1 MFVRLHRQR
10 HAGREY
16 TSVHLCESYRDSG
29 KGGKPRNRVVYNLG
43 SLDKLGMDA
52 VRKLA
57 SGFRKIATGQTTD
70 GTVVSL
76 PEGQDFG
83 HLYAVDRTWKNIGL
97 SEALLEAGIAGD
109 AEYPVTELVRLMV
122 INRICDPCSK
132 LALLDW
138 MEDVHVPG
146 FTEKKPSYHHFLR
159 AMDRLI
165 AVKETAEPLVARRLL
180 ESSGSSS
187 VDLVFYDITSTYF
200 EGDRSIE
207 EDDIRAYGYSRD
219 GRFDRRQITIGMV
232 MTGNGIPLCHHVF
245 PGNTL
250 DKTTVIE
257 VVRDLKER
265 FDLRRVI
272 FVGDRGM
279 LSDENLE
286 EILTEEFG
294 FIVAHRL
301 RRNVAAA
308 EVIGDLWNK
317 FDRTIEKEQFLSDE
331 RTSLRFALAYSPRIA
346 KDARRKRE
354 ERLSTSDAFI
364 ESILHRLANPPV
376 RGRRMTPQGAYDR
389 IRDYLR
395 DHHMLSFYDVSI
407 NDGEVRALPDR
418 KTRAWEEKIDGMLL
432 VETTDLTSPPEEV
445 IRRYKELAEIERGF
459 RALKSSLELRPL
471 NHWTEKRIRSH
482 VFLCILALQMERWM
496 RKRLVDISV
505 PKAIAI
511 LRRIKAVM
519 LTSPEKNTLMVT
531 KAKGEQKE
539 ILRRLGVPSPSEL
552 FPESCSV

>member
-10 HAGREY
+10 HKGREY
-16 TSVHLCESYRDSG
+16 TSVHLCESYRDPD
-29 KGGKPRNRVVYNLG
+29 KGGKPRSRVVYNLG
-43 SLDKLGMDA
+43 PLDKLGMET

-57 SGFRKIATGQTTD
+57 SGFRKIAGGETTD
-70 GTVVSL
+70 GTVISF
-76 PEGQDFG
+76 PDGHDFG
-83 HLYAVDRTWKNIGL
+83 HVYALDRTWKNL
-97 SEALLEAGIAGD
+97 VFSEALLEAGIAGD

-146 FTEKKPSYHHFLR
+146 FLGKKPSYHHFLR

-165 AVKETAEPLVARRLL
+165 AVKEKAEPLVVKRLL

-207 EDDIRAYGYSRD
+207 QDDIRCFGYSRD
-219 GRFDRRQITIGMV
+219 GRFDRRQIALGVV
-232 MTGNGIPLCHHVF
+232 MTGDGIPLCHHVF
-245 PGNTL
+245 PGNTV
-250 DKTTVIE
+250 DKTTVVD
-257 VVRDLKER
+257 VVKDLKER

-286 EILTEEFG
+286 AVLDEELG
-294 FIVAHRL
+294 FIVAHPL
-301 RRNVAAA
+301 RRNAQAA
-308 EVIGDLWNK
+308 EVISGLGDK
-317 FDRTIEKEQFLSDE
+317 FDRGKDKEQFLSDE
-331 RTSLRFALAYSPRIA
+331 RAFLRFVLAYSPVIA
-346 KDARRKRE
+346 RDARRNRE
-354 ERLSTSDAFI
+354 ERLRSADVFI
-364 ESILHRLANPPV
+364 GEVLRKLANPPV

-389 IRDYLR
+389 IRDHLR
-395 DHHMLSFYDVSI
+395 DRRLLSFYDVSI
-407 NDGEVRALPDR
+407 DEGEVKVIPNQKARE
-418 KTRAWEEKIDGMLL
+418 WEEKIDGMLL
-432 VETTDLTSPPEEV
+432 VETTDLDGLPEAV

-459 RALKSSLELRPL
+459 RALKSTLEIRPL
-471 NHWTEKRIRSH
+471 NHWTEKRIRAH

-496 RKRLVDISV
+496 RKKLVGISV
-505 PKAIAI
+505 PKAIQI

-519 LTSPEKNTLMVT
+519 VSSPEKTSLVVT
-531 KAKGEQKE
+531 RAKKDQKE
-539 ILRRLGVPSPSEL
+539 ILRRLGIPSPSEL

>member
-16 TSVHLCESYRDSG
+16 TSVHLCESYRDPQ

-43 SLDKLGMDA
+43 PLDKLGMDN
-52 VRKLA
+52 VLKLA
-57 SGFRKIATGQTTD
+57 SGFRKIAGGETTD
-70 GTVVSL
+70 GTVISF
-76 PEGQDFG
+76 PGGEDFG
-83 HLYAVDRTWKNIGL
+83 HIYALDRTWKNLGF
-97 SEALLEAGIAGD
+97 SEGLLEAGIAGD

-146 FTEKKPSYHHFLR
+146 FVEKKPSYHHFLR

-165 AVKETAEPLVARRLL
+165 AVKEKAEPLVAKRLL
-180 ESSGSSS
+180 DSSGSSS

-219 GRFDRRQITIGMV
+219 GRFDRRQITIGVV
-232 MTGNGIPLCHHVF
+232 MTGDGIPLCHHVF
-245 PGNTL
+245 PGNTV
-250 DKTTVIE
+250 DKTTVVE

-265 FDLRRVI
+265 FDLRRVV

-286 EILTEEFG
+286 EILAEELG
-294 FIVAHRL
+294 FIVAHPL
-301 RRNVAAA
+301 RRNSVAT
-308 EVIGDLWNK
+308 EVIGDLGRK
-317 FDRTIEKEQFLSDE
+317 FDRTSEKEQFLSDE
-331 RTSLRFALAYSPRIA
+331 RTSLRFVLAYSPVIA
-346 KDARRKRE
+346 RGTRRKRD
-354 ERLSTSDAFI
+354 ERLLAADVFI
-364 ESILHRLANPPV
+364 GSVLHRLANPPV

-389 IRDYLR
+389 IRDHLR
-395 DHHMLSFYDVSI
+395 DRRLLSLYDVSI
-407 NDGEVRALPDR
+407 DDGEVRVLPNR
-418 KTRAWEEKIDGMLL
+418 KTREWEEKIDGMLL
-432 VETTDLTSPPEEV
+432 VETTDLKSPPEEV

-459 RALKSSLELRPL
+459 RALKSTLELRPL
-471 NHWTEKRIRSH
+471 NHWTEKRIRAH

-496 RKRLVDISV
+496 RKKLGDISV
-505 PKAIAI
+505 PKAIRI

-519 LTSPEKNTLMVT
+519 VSSQDKAILVVT
-531 KAKGEQKE
+531 RAKKEQKE
-539 ILRRLGVPSPSEL
+539 ILRRLGIPSPSEL

>member
-10 HAGREY
+10 HGGREY
-16 TSVHLCESYRDSG
+16 TSVHLCESYRDPE
-29 KGGKPRNRVVYNLG
+29 KGGKPRSRVVYNLG
-43 SLDKLGMDA
+43 PLDKLGMDA

-57 SGFRKIATGQTTD
+57 GGFRKIAGGQTTD
-70 GTVVSL
+70 RTVISF
-76 PEGQDFG
+76 PDGHDFG
-83 HLYAVDRTWKNIGL
+83 HVYALDRTWKNIGF

-146 FTEKKPSYHHFLR
+146 FVERKPSYHHFLR

-165 AVKETAEPLVARRLL
+165 AVKEKAEPLVAKRLL

-219 GRFDRRQITIGMV
+219 GRFDRRQITIGVV
-232 MTGNGIPLCHHVF
+232 MAGNGIPLCHHVF

-250 DKTTVIE
+250 DKTTVAE

-265 FDLRRVI
+265 FDLRNVI

-286 EILTEEFG
+286 TVLDEELG
-294 FIVAHRL
+294 FIVAHPL
-301 RRNVAAA
+301 RRNAQTA
-308 EVIGDLWNK
+308 EVIGELWSK
-317 FDRTIEKEQFLSDE
+317 FDRSSEKEQFLSDE
-331 RTSLRFALAYSPRIA
+331 RTSVRFALAYSPVIA
-346 KDARRKRE
+346 KDARRNRE
-354 ERLSTSDAFI
+354 ERLLGADTFI
-364 ESILHRLANPPV
+364 RQVLGKLANPSA

-395 DHHMLSFYDVSI
+395 DRRLLSLYDVSI
-407 NDGEVRALPDR
+407 DDGEVRVLPNK

-432 VETTDLTSPPEEV
+432 VETTDLTSPPEDV

-459 RALKSSLELRPL
+459 RALKSSLKLRPL
-471 NHWTEKRIRSH
+471 NHWTEKRIRAH
-482 VFLCILALQMERWM
+482 VFICILALQMERWM
-496 RKRLVDISV
+496 RKKLVDISV
-505 PKAIAI
+505 PKAIGM
-511 LRRIKAVM
+511 LRRIKTVM

-531 KAKGEQKE
+531 RAKAEQKE
-539 ILRRLGVPSPSEL
+539 ILRRLGVPAPSEL

>member
-10 HAGREY
+10 HAGKEY
-16 TSVHLCESYRDSG
+16 TSVHLCESYRDPQ
-29 KGGKPRNRVVYNLG
+29 KGGKPRSRVVYNLG
-43 SLDKLGMDA
+43 PLDKLGMDA

-57 SGFRKIATGQTTD
+57 GGFRKIAGGEATE
-70 GTVVSL
+70 GTVISF
-76 PEGQDFG
+76 PDGHDFG
-83 HLYAVDRTWKNIGL
+83 HVYALDRTWKNIGF
-97 SEALLEAGIAGD
+97 SEALREAGIAGD

-146 FTEKKPSYHHFLR
+146 FAEKKPSYHHFLR

-165 AVKETAEPLVARRLL
+165 AVKEKAEPVVAKLL
-180 ESSGSSS
+180 LDSSGSSS

-207 EDDIRAYGYSRD
+207 QDDIRCFGYSRD
-219 GRFDRRQITIGMV
+219 GRFDRRQITIGVV

-245 PGNTL
+245 PGNTV
-250 DKTTVIE
+250 DKTTVVE

-265 FDLRRVI
+265 FELRNVI

-286 EILTEEFG
+286 AVLGEELG
-294 FIVAHRL
+294 FIVAHPL
-301 RRNVAAA
+301 RRNVVAA
-308 EVIGDLWNK
+308 EVIGELGNK
-317 FDRTIEKEQFLSDE
+317 FDRNSREEQFLSED
-331 RTSLRFALAYSPRIA
+331 RSTLRFVLAYSPVIA
-346 KDARRKRE
+346 KEARGTRE
-354 ERLSTSDAFI
+354 ERLLGADAFI
-364 ESILHRLANPPV
+364 RQVLEKLANPPA

-395 DHHMLSFYDVSI
+395 DRRLLSLYDVSI
-407 NDGEVRALPDR
+407 DDGEVRVLPNQ

-432 VETTDLTSPPEEV
+432 VETTDLTSKPEEV

-459 RALKSSLELRPL
+459 RALKSSLKLRPL
-471 NHWTEKRIRSH
+471 NHWTEKRIRAH

-496 RKRLVDISV
+496 RKKLIDISV
-505 PKAIAI
+505 PKAIRI

-519 LTSPEKNTLMVT
+519 VSSSDKATVVVT
-531 KAKGEQKE
+531 RAKKDQKE
-539 ILRRLGVPSPSEL
+539 ILRRLGIPSPSEL

>member
-16 TSVHLCESYRDSG
+16 TSVHLCESYRDPE
-29 KGGKPRNRVVYNLG
+29 KGGKPRSRVVYNLG
-43 SLDKLGMDA
+43 PLDKLGMDA

-57 SGFRKIATGQTTD
+57 SGFRKIAGGETTD
-70 GTVVSL
+70 GTVISF
-76 PEGQDFG
+76 PDGHDFG
-83 HLYAVDRTWKNIGL
+83 HVYALDRTWKNIGF

-138 MEDVHVPG
+138 MEDVYVPG
-146 FTEKKPSYHHFLR
+146 FVEKKPSYHHFLR

-165 AVKETAEPLVARRLL
+165 AVKKKAEPVVAKRLL

-219 GRFDRRQITIGMV
+219 GRFDRRQITIGVV

-286 EILTEEFG
+286 KILDEELG
-294 FIVAHRL
+294 FIVAHPL
-301 RRNVAAA
+301 RRNAQAA
-308 EVIGDLWNK
+308 EVIGELGNK
-317 FDRTIEKEQFLSDE
+317 FDRNSQKEQFLSDE
-331 RTSLRFALAYSPRIA
+331 RTSLRFALAYSPAIA
-346 KDARRKRE
+346 KDARGTRE
-354 ERLSTSDAFI
+354 ERLLGADAFI
-364 ESILHRLANPPV
+364 RQILHRLANPPA

-395 DHHMLSFYDVSI
+395 DRRLLSLYDVSI
-407 NDGEVRALPDR
+407 DDGEVRVLPNR
-418 KTRAWEEKIDGMLL
+418 QARAWEEKIDGMLL
-432 VETTDLTSPPEEV
+432 VETTDLKSTPEEV

-459 RALKSSLELRPL
+459 RALKSSLKLRPL
-471 NHWTEKRIRSH
+471 NHWTEKRIRAH

-496 RKRLVDISV
+496 RKKLGDISV
-505 PKAIAI
+505 PKAIRI

-519 LTSPEKNTLMVT
+519 VSSPDKATLVVT
-531 KAKGEQKE
+531 RAKMEQKE
-539 ILRRLGVPSPSEL
+539 ILRRLGIPSPSEL